1 MQRLSCFNG
10 IFEDT
15 HIQFVSMKIGILCHP
30 TYGGSGAIA
39 AELGKALAA
48 RGHTVHFFSQSLPFR
63 LGTFSRNI
71 FYHEV
76 EVMHYPL
83 FECSF
88 YSLALASKIAQVAKF
103 EHLDIVH
110 AHYAIPHALSA
121 MLARQML
128 EDTCSRSKCFKLATT
143 LHGTDITVVG
153 ADRGMKDVVRLAI
166 NKSDGVTAVSRYLKD
181 ETVRMFSPSREVT
194 VISNFVDTSYF
205 YRSPKA
211 EMREQLGLGNEKIV
225 IHISN
230 FRPVKCIGDIIRV
243 FYGVSRQINATLL
256 LVGDGP
262 ERSGAELQVRELGIA
277 DRVRFLGKLDD
288 IVPLLS
294 MADLMLMP
302 SNAESFGLAALEGM
316 ACGVPVVATMAGG
329 FSEFI
334 VPGEHGY
341 LLPPGDIDA
350 MTEKAMLLLTDSDHW
365 LQCSAACIKQAKR
378 YETAL
383 LVEEYEEYYLRLIE
397 S

>member
-1 MQRLSCFNG
+1 
-10 IFEDT
+10 
-15 HIQFVSMKIGILCHP
+15 MKIGISCHH

-48 RGHTVHFFSQSLPFR
+48 KGHIVHFFSQAAPFR
-63 LGTFSRNI
+63 LGTFSPNI
-71 FYHEV
+71 FCHEV
-76 EVMHYPL
+76 EAMHYPL
-83 FECSF
+83 FECPF
-88 YSLALASKIAQVAKF
+88 YSLALASKIADIAYYEK
-103 EHLDIVH
+103 LDVVH

-128 EDTCSRSKCFKLATT
+128 EDKCAEAKQFKLVTT

-166 NKSDGVTAVSRYLKD
+166 NKSDAVTAVSGYLKD
-181 ETVRMFSPSREVT
+181 ETVRMFSPKKEVT
-194 VISNFVDTSYF
+194 VIPNFVDTSLF
-205 YRSPKA
+205 FRSPKQ
-211 EMREQLGLGNEKIV
+211 EIRRQLGLGEEKIV

-230 FRPVKCIGDIIRV
+230 FRPVKCIGDIVHI
-243 FYGVSRQINATLL
+243 FHALSHETDATLL

-262 ERSGAELQVRELGIA
+262 ERNGAETLVRQLGISG
-277 DRVRFLGKLDD
+277 RVRFLGKLDD

-294 MADLMLMP
+294 IADLMLMP
-302 SNAESFGLAALEGM
+302 SNVESFGLAALEAM

-329 FSEFI
+329 FPEFI

-341 LLPPGDIDA
+341 LLAPGDIEG
-350 MTEKAMLLLTDSDHW
+350 MTEKAMLLLSDSAHW
-365 LQCSAACIKQAKR
+365 LVCSEACVQQAKR

-383 LVEEYEEYYLRLIE
+383 LVEEYEAYYLKLLE
-397 S
+397 GE

>member
-1 MQRLSCFNG
+1 
-10 IFEDT
+10 
-15 HIQFVSMKIGILCHP
+15 MKIGIICHP

-39 AELGKALAA
+39 AELGKALAE

-63 LGTFSRNI
+63 LGAFSRNI

-88 YSLALASKIAQVAKF
+88 YSLALASKIAQVARF
-103 EHLDIVH
+103 EKLDIVH

-121 MLARQML
+121 MVARQML
-128 EDTCSRSKCFKLATT
+128 EDECGSSKCFRLATT

-153 ADRGMKDVVRLAI
+153 ADRGMQDVVRLAI
-166 NKSDGVTAVSRYLKD
+166 NKSDGVTAVSGYLRD
-181 ETVRMFSPSREVT
+181 ETVRMFSPKREVT
-194 VISNFVDTSYF
+194 VISNFVDTSF
-205 YRSPKA
+205 FFRSPKKDI
-211 EMREQLGLGNEKIV
+211 RDQLGLGNEKIV

-243 FYGVSRQINATLL
+243 FYGVSRKIDATLL

-262 ERSGAELQVRELGIA
+262 ERTAAEIQVRQLGIV

-302 SNAESFGLAALEGM
+302 SNAESFGLAALEAM

-329 FSEFI
+329 FPEFI
-334 VPGEHGY
+334 VPGIHGY
-341 LLPPGDIDA
+341 LLAPGDIEG
-350 MTEKAMLLLTDSDHW
+350 MTEKALLLLSDPARW
-365 LQCSAACIKQAKR
+365 QECSRACVQQAKR

-383 LVEEYEEYYLRLIE
+383 LVEQYEAYYRKLVDE
-397 S
+397 G